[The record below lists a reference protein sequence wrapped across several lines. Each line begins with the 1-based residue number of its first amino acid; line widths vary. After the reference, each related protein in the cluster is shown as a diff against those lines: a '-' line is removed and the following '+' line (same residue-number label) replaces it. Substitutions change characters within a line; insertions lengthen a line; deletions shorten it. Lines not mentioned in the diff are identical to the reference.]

1 MAGMFELSEW
11 AFEPTVINMLRALID
26 KVGTLQNRWI
36 IYAEEMEILKKN
48 QKDNS
53 LFPFVFSM
61 TL

>member
-1 MAGMFELSEW
+1 MAGMLELSDW

-48 QKDNS
+48 QKE
-53 LFPFVFSM
+53 M
-61 TL
+61 IAIKTL